1 MSEGLRIETAQNTP
15 SGATAAPG
23 RAPREPRERGTSR
36 PLVFGM
42 SRSTTALLAIVMAL
56 IFTLQVL
63 ALSQGQSGAARWLT
77 IAIAGGSGVLALL
90 YFVVAIRG
98 PNQDDD

>member
-15 SGATAAPG
+15 SSATTSGAGA
-23 RAPREPRERGTSR
+23 PRERGTSR

-63 ALSQGQSGAARWLT
+63 ALSQGQNGAARWLT
-77 IAIAGGSGVLALL
+77 VAIAGGSGVLALL